1 MRRHLWALL
10 TFLAITTPVVVA
22 RAQVG
27 DRYILGQEKK
37 LEMMVHIIGEVKAP
51 GEYQVV
57 DGTSVL
63 ELLSKAGGPTEYSKL
78 SGIILTHAVAP
89 AGPNP
94 RVVYVDLDQYLHS
107 PQAVQIP
114 GLQPGDVVT
123 VPRNRK
129 YRWKFVAGI
138 LRDLSVV
145 ASAYFLGVRAFQN

>member
-1 MRRHLWALL
+1 MRRHLWTLVA
-10 TFLAITTPVVVA
+10 FLVTAMPVVVA
-22 RAQVG
+22 NAQVG

-37 LEMMVHIIGEVKAP
+37 LEMMVHILGEVKAP

-78 SGIILTHAVAP
+78 SGIILTHAVAA

-94 RVVYVDLDQYLHS
+94 RVVSVDLDQYLNS
-107 PQAVQIP
+107 PNAISIP
-114 GLQPGDVVT
+114 GLQPGDVVM